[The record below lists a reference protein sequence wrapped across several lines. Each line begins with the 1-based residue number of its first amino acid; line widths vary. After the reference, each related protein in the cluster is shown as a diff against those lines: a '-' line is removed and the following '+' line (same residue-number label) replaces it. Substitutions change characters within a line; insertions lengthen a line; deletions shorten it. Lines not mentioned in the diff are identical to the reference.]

1 LRSRHRSERAIPN
14 LLYRERN
21 VKYFGHNPKGVHVLK
36 NFTGLVALIVC
47 ILALAAGPAM
57 AQPTATQDAYPTA
70 DAYGGQVGAQQTGGG
85 SGGGGPTVSSGST
98 GSLPFTGFQLGMAA
112 LVGAGMIGTGFVL
125 RRTVRAPSGA

>member
-1 LRSRHRSERAIPN
+1 M
-14 LLYRERN
+14 
-21 VKYFGHNPKGVHVLK
+21 LK

-57 AQPTATQDAYPTA
+57 AQSTPTE

-85 SGGGGPTVSSGST
+85 GPTVSGGT

-112 LVGAGMIGTGFVL
+112 LAGVGLIGTGFAL